1 MAKNEVKTQPAAQQD
16 EVVESVSKAGQWI
29 IENQN
34 VLTWVICGIVVVI
47 LGVMALNTYV
57 FKPKALEASNENAKA
72 VVYFQAGDFDKAL
85 LGDDA
90 ECIGFEAI
98 ANKYSH
104 YQSGELAAL
113 YAGICY
119 FEKGEYDEAAKYLKK
134 FSADDLVIDP
144 AASLLLGDAYVELQE
159 LGKAAAAFRAAADS
173 KSTLIAPIA
182 LKKLGF
188 VLLEEG
194 KTADAK
200 KAFETIK
207 KNYAT
212 SAEAQDID
220 KYIAE

>member
-1 MAKNEVKTQPAAQQD
+1 MAKKEIKNQPAAQQD

-29 IENQN
+29 IDNQN
-34 VLTWVICGIVVVI
+34 VISWVVCGIVAVI

-57 FKPKALEASNENAKA
+57 FKPKALQASNENAKA

-90 ECIGFEAI
+90 ECLGFEAI
-98 ANKYSH
+98 AHKYSH
-104 YQSGELAAL
+104 YQTGKLAAL

-144 AASLLLGDAYVELQE
+144 AANLLLGDAYVELQE
-159 LGKAAAAFRAAADS
+159 YGKAASAFKAAADS

-188 VLLEEG
+188 VYLEQG
-194 KTADAK
+194 K
-200 KAFETIK
+200 KAEANKAFKAIK
-207 KNYAT
+207 ADYAT
-212 SAEAQDID
+212 SAEAQDIE